1 MQHGVHKKGLIG
13 CLAVFKSVKGFNS
26 MRRFVTISLSA
37 VIAAVLVIVYLELS
51 PLGRRPREA
60 PPSLPLVLASAPVEG
75 LSRAE
80 QDIIRIYREV
90 SPAVVNITSTALVYD
105 FLFNVVPQRGA
116 GSGFIIDKEGH
127 VVTNNHVVEDAKSL
141 EVTLA
146 DGRKVPA
153 KLIGRDPLND
163 LAVIKIEVPGEKLH
177 VVRLGDSA
185 RLQVGQMAIAIGNP
199 FGLDRTVT
207 SGVVSSLGRTLKRR
221 DTQREIRGLIQ
232 TDAAINPGNS
242 GGPLLNSRGEVIG
255 INTAIIGPIAGSV
268 GIGFAIPVNTAKR
281 IVPELIAKGRVSH
294 PYLGI
299 GGLGVTPEMS
309 RVLNLPVQQGV
320 LVISVESRSPAARA
334 GIRGGRRPMRIG
346 NRILP
351 VGGDL
356 IVEVDGRKIQSLD
369 GLIAYLEDNKKVGET
384 VELGILRDGQRLKV
398 TVTLGELPER
408 LT

>member
-1 MQHGVHKKGLIG
+1 M
-13 CLAVFKSVKGFNS
+13 

-60 PPSLPLVLASAPVEG
+60 PPSHPLVLASAPVEG

-105 FLFNVVPQRGA
+105 FLFNVIPQRGA

-177 VVRLGDSA
+177 VVRLGDST

-221 DTQREIRGLIQ
+221 DTKREIRGLIQ

-299 GGLGVTPEMS
+299 GGLDVTPEMG

-320 LVISVESRSPAARA
+320 LVINVESRSPAVRA

-369 GLIAYLEDNKKVGET
+369 SLIAYLEDNKKVGET

>member
-1 MQHGVHKKGLIG
+1 M
-13 CLAVFKSVKGFNS
+13 

-37 VIAAVLVIVYLELS
+37 VIAAVLVIVYFELS

-60 PPSLPLVLASAPVEG
+60 PPPLPLVLASTPVEG

-90 SPAVVNITSTALVYD
+90 SPAVVNITSTALVHD

-127 VVTNNHVVEDAKSL
+127 IVTNNHVVEDAKSL

-153 KLIGRDPLND
+153 KLIGRDSLND

-177 VVRLGDSA
+177 VVRLGDST

-221 DTQREIRGLIQ
+221 DTKREIRGLIQ

-299 GGLGVTPEMS
+299 GGLDVTPEMG

-320 LVISVESRSPAARA
+320 LVINVESRSPAARA
-334 GIRGGRRPMRIG
+334 SIRGGRRPMRIG

-369 GLIAYLEDNKKVGET
+369 SLIAYLEDNKKVGET